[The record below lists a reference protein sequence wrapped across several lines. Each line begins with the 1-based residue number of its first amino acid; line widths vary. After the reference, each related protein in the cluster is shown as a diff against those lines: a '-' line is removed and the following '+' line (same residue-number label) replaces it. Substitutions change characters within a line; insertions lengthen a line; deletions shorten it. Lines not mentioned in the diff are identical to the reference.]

1 MVPITH
7 YILNDSQETPLGA
20 QIAGF
25 LTFIQSMR
33 TRVIWGPKCTD
44 MDTARAGRGGGESDL
59 LEGLPA
65 LTWEHGNMLCLQLE
79 SSDSQ
84 RA

>member
-1 MVPITH
+1 MVPITP
-7 YILNDSQETPLGA
+7 YILNDSLETPLGA

-33 TRVIWGPKCTD
+33 TRVIWGPKCAD

-59 LEGLPA
+59 LEGLHA
-65 LTWEHGNMLCLQLE
+65 LTWEQVKTVQLE